1 MSFCTWIEAP
11 HVGIPHRI
19 TAAIKRETL
28 VSTHTVDESMKQK
41 QFFPCGRSRREFIW
55 QMGGGFA
62 GLALADLLTGDHFF
76 QKHAVADGLCDELG
90 PLAVKQPHF
99 KPRAK
104 SCIFLMMN
112 GAPSQVD
119 TFDYKP
125 ELEKY
130 AGKQLPADKK
140 YINSGGRKVGYLTP
154 AWRKFRPGGES
165 GLLISDY
172 FPHVRQ
178 HADKLCVLNS
188 CHTDSHAHGSALV
201 AMNTGKT
208 QVGRP
213 SLGSWSVYGLGS
225 ENSDLP
231 GYVVMLDKRGG
242 PISGQPNWASGF
254 MPGNFS
260 GTLFRPAGDPILDL
274 SGPAHLTGK
283 AQREQLDL
291 LAAIN
296 QQHLAERPGGD
307 ELAARISSYELAY
320 RMQSATPEAVDLSK
334 ETTETLKM
342 YGVGEQPTDEYG
354 RNCLIARRLV
364 ERGVRFIQLYSG
376 GGHLEE
382 TWDAHAGIESNH
394 GQHAPE
400 VDQPI
405 AALLTDLEQR
415 SLLQDTLVI
424 WGGEFG
430 RMPFSE
436 GKDAAGR
443 NHNPYGFSMWMA
455 GGGVK
460 GGMNFGSTDEF
471 GFEAVENK
479 VHLHDLHAT
488 ILHLLGLD
496 HELLTYFHQGR
507 DESLTDVGGSVIHD
521 IIA

>member
-1 MSFCTWIEAP
+1 MN
-11 HVGIPHRI
+11 R
-19 TAAIKRETL
+19 KRR
-28 VSTHTVDESMKQK
+28 
-41 QFFPCGRSRREFIW
+41 FPCGLTRREAVW
-55 QMGGGFA
+55 KMGCGFT
-62 GLALADLLTGDHFF
+62 GVALADLLAREGFITSNVNAAEARDTNPIAAKKGH
-76 QKHAVADGLCDELG
+76 L
-90 PLAVKQPHF
+90 

-104 SCIFLMMN
+104 SCIFLTMN

-130 AGKQLPADKK
+130 TGKQLPADKS
-140 YINSGGRKVGYLTP
+140 YINSGGRKVGFLTP
-154 AWRKFRPGGES
+154 AWRPFKPGGDS
-165 GLLISDY
+165 GLLVSDY
-172 FPHVRQ
+172 FPNVRK

-208 QVGRP
+208 QIGRP
-213 SLGSWSVYGLGS
+213 SLGSWSVYGLGT
-225 ENSDLP
+225 ENESLP

-254 MPGNFS
+254 MPATYS

-274 SGPAHLTGK
+274 SGPKHLSRK
-283 AQREQLDL
+283 AQREQLDF
-291 LAAIN
+291 LAEIN
-296 QQHLAERPGGD
+296 QRHLAEHGGGSD
-307 ELAARISSYELAY
+307 LAARINSYELAY
-320 RMQSATPEAVDLSK
+320 RMQSATPEAVDLSE
-334 ETTETLKM
+334 ETSETLDM
-342 YGVGEQPTDEYG
+342 YGVGKQPTDEYG

-405 AALLTDLEQR
+405 AALLEDLERR
-415 SLLQDTLVI
+415 SLLDETLVI

-436 GKDAAGR
+436 GQNAPGR

-460 GGMNFGSTDEF
+460 GGMNYGKTDEL

-488 ILHLLGLD
+488 ILHIMGLD

-507 DESLTDVGGSVIHD
+507 QESLTDVHGRVISD
-521 IIA
+521 ILA